1 MDIFIL
7 YISFDSEFLHTT
19 FSNRIELKVVV
30 KKDFVED
37 VTMNYWITG
46 LKSMDF
52 SPLLLVQALLIMG
65 VFIDIV
71 DAGKKNTIQVKS

>member
-65 VFIDIV
+65 IFIDIV
-71 DAGKKNTIQVKS
+71 DAGKKLRYK

>member
-37 VTMNYWITG
+37 VTMNY
-46 LKSMDF
+46 
-52 SPLLLVQALLIMG
+52 
-65 VFIDIV
+65 
-71 DAGKKNTIQVKS
+71 

>member
-46 LKSMDF
+46 LKSMNF